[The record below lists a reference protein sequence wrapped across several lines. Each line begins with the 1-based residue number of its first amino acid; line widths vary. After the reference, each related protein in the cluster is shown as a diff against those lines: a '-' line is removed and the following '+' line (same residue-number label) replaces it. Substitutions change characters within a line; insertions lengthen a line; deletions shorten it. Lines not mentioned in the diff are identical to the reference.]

1 MTLIAFLLLPPKP
14 ERVYPSH
21 QRLNQQRPNQYRI
34 ALWCVKTGEALAAR
48 RVDASPNPIHPKPG
62 PNPDLLG
69 ARPHGVS
76 LIYIDVQLLK
86 LHSQPR
92 MQADLAKGGPIECCE
107 KDNVPIHVYGAW
119 INLIACPLPP
129 ILNRPPHPL
138 LPIPS
143 YPPAFPSPSPLVPR
157 PMHPSSLL
165 HLHPG
170 PPLSSPTPSA
180 L

>member
-1 MTLIAFLLLPPKP
+1 MTLIVFLLLPPKP

-21 QRLNQQRPNQYRI
+21 ERLNQQRPNQYRI

-92 MQADLAKGGPIECCE
+92 MQADLAKGGPIECC
-107 KDNVPIHVYGAW
+107 KKGQRANTRLWRLD
-119 INLIACPLPP
+119 
-129 ILNRPPHPL
+129 
-138 LPIPS
+138 
-143 YPPAFPSPSPLVPR
+143 
-157 PMHPSSLL
+157 
-165 HLHPG
+165 
-170 PPLSSPTPSA
+170 
-180 L
+180 